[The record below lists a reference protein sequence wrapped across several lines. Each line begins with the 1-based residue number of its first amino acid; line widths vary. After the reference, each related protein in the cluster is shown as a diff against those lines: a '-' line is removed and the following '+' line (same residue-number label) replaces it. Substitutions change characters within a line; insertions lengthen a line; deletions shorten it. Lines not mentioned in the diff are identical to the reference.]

1 MKKLNFSLIIKVTG
15 VVFIAFSIV
24 LGNEIR
30 LGINRYT
37 KNTLDTDAEAIVRNL
52 DKFAKSYTQSIAI
65 NKVNLNSTE
74 FKNIYRDALAGDGTK
89 VKCLVNA
96 KGQILDASRE
106 GEGFPG
112 IGVIVSKYKGA
123 TNWPVYFDLSSMDST
138 SLMKIESELLKHK
151 DEKNTITL
159 KIVTNSQSE
168 LNSNIFDNIFIKEL
182 KLNNQIIYVSNTK
195 GKVQTMEGTVGS
207 YASYNLEIAFP
218 STLTESKKQSTNT
231 SGKKSR
237 TMILDYQNAMNGL
250 REQITKNFKTFKKS
264 GRELTTTNYSIYKIL
279 NPYEYNGKYYST
291 VMLRLEDWGLMNGE
305 DTTVDYTDEASL
317 DKVTAGYIFVI
328 QEYPNL
334 TMRSFRQF
342 IHDNSSTY
350 LLAFVLIILICL
362 SIAYMVIKPIRRIET
377 TAKHIARKEFD
388 YPIDTTRHDELGDLS
403 RSIDRMG
410 KELESTI
417 NNLHQEIERVQRLEV
432 IRKEFVSNFTH
443 EIKTPLGIINGFSE
457 LVEIEQD
464 EKKRNEYITIIQNET
479 KRINELVL
487 AMLDLSKLESQK
499 VSLKLE
505 EVDLLDIVGD
515 CLDSMMYLFERKQI
529 KVHTQLDS
537 SMVKADRFKI
547 EMVIDNFISNAL
559 RYTAEGKNVYV
570 RLDEHGFEIENEG
583 HPIPKDDLE
592 KIWLTFHKVD
602 RSRNAEGT
610 GLGLAICKA
619 ILDLHHFEYGVKNT
633 EKGVLF
639 YFKY

>member
-96 KGQILDASRE
+96 KGQILDVSRE
-106 GEGFPG
+106 GEGFPS

-328 QEYPNL
+328 QEYTNL

-342 IHDNSSTY
+342 MHDNSSTY

-403 RSIDRMG
+403 RSIDRMS

-479 KRINELVL
+479 KRINELIL

>member
-96 KGQILDASRE
+96 KGQILDVSRE
-106 GEGFPG
+106 GEGFPS

-328 QEYPNL
+328 QEYTNL

-342 IHDNSSTY
+342 MHDNSSTY

-403 RSIDRMG
+403 RSIDRMS

-457 LVEIEQD
+457 LVETEQD

>member
-37 KNTLDTDAEAIVRNL
+37 KNTLDTDAETIVRNL

-96 KGQILDASRE
+96 KGQILDVSRE
-106 GEGFPG
+106 GEGFPS

-328 QEYPNL
+328 QEYTNL

-342 IHDNSSTY
+342 MHDNSSTY

-403 RSIDRMG
+403 RSIDRMS

-417 NNLHQEIERVQRLEV
+417 KNLHQEIERVQRLEV

>member
-1 MKKLNFSLIIKVTG
+1 MIIKVTG

-96 KGQILDASRE
+96 KGQILDVSRE
-106 GEGFPG
+106 GEGFPS

-317 DKVTAGYIFVI
+317 DQVTAGYIFVI
-328 QEYPNL
+328 QEYTNL

-342 IHDNSSTY
+342 MHDNSSTY

-403 RSIDRMG
+403 RSIDRMS

-602 RSRNAEGT
+602 CSRNAEGT

>member
-96 KGQILDASRE
+96 KGQILDVSRE
-106 GEGFPG
+106 GEGFPS

-168 LNSNIFDNIFIKEL
+168 LNSNRFDNIFIKEL

-328 QEYPNL
+328 QEYTNL

-342 IHDNSSTY
+342 MHDNSSTY

-403 RSIDRMG
+403 RSIDRMS

>member
-96 KGQILDASRE
+96 KGQILDVSRE
-106 GEGFPG
+106 GEGFPS

-328 QEYPNL
+328 QEYTNL

-342 IHDNSSTY
+342 MHDNSSTY

-403 RSIDRMG
+403 RSIDRMS

-547 EMVIDNFISNAL
+547 GMVIDNFISNAL

-592 KIWLTFHKVD
+592 KMWLTFHKVD
-602 RSRNAEGT
+602 CSRNAEGT

>member
-1 MKKLNFSLIIKVTG
+1 MIIKVTG

-96 KGQILDASRE
+96 KGQILDVSRE
-106 GEGFPG
+106 GEGFPS

-328 QEYPNL
+328 QEYTNL

-342 IHDNSSTY
+342 MHDNSSTY

-362 SIAYMVIKPIRRIET
+362 SIAYMVIKPIRRIES

-403 RSIDRMG
+403 RSIDRMS

-592 KIWLTFHKVD
+592 KIWLTFHKVA

>member
-96 KGQILDASRE
+96 KGQILDVSRE
-106 GEGFPG
+106 GEGFPS

-328 QEYPNL
+328 QEYTNL

-342 IHDNSSTY
+342 MHDNSSTY

-403 RSIDRMG
+403 RSIDRMS

-619 ILDLHHFEYGVKNT
+619 ILNLHHFEYGVKNT

>member
-1 MKKLNFSLIIKVTG
+1 MIIKVTG

-30 LGINRYT
+30 LGINHYT

-96 KGQILDASRE
+96 KGQILDVSRE
-106 GEGFPG
+106 GEGFPS

-328 QEYPNL
+328 QEYTNL

-342 IHDNSSTY
+342 MHDNSSTY

-362 SIAYMVIKPIRRIET
+362 SIAYMVIKPIRRIES

-403 RSIDRMG
+403 RSIDRMS

-443 EIKTPLGIINGFSE
+443 EIKTPLGIINGFGE

>member
-30 LGINRYT
+30 LGITRYT

-96 KGQILDASRE
+96 KGQILDVSRE
-106 GEGFPG
+106 GEGFPS

-138 SLMKIESELLKHK
+138 SLMKIESELSKHK

-317 DKVTAGYIFVI
+317 DQVTAGYIFVI
-328 QEYPNL
+328 QEYTNL

-342 IHDNSSTY
+342 MHDNSSTY

-403 RSIDRMG
+403 RSIDRMS

>member
-1 MKKLNFSLIIKVTG
+1 MIIKITG

-96 KGQILDASRE
+96 KGQILDVSRE
-106 GEGFPG
+106 GEGFPS

-328 QEYPNL
+328 QEYTNL

-342 IHDNSSTY
+342 MHDNSSTY

-362 SIAYMVIKPIRRIET
+362 SIAYMVIKPIRRIES

-403 RSIDRMG
+403 RSIDRMS

>member
-1 MKKLNFSLIIKVTG
+1 MIIKVTG

-96 KGQILDASRE
+96 KGQILDVSRE
-106 GEGFPG
+106 GEGFPS

-328 QEYPNL
+328 QEYTNL

-342 IHDNSSTY
+342 MHDNSSTY

-388 YPIDTTRHDELGDLS
+388 YPINTTRHDELGDLS
-403 RSIDRMG
+403 RSIDRMS

>member
-96 KGQILDASRE
+96 KGQILDVSRE
-106 GEGFPG
+106 GEGFPS
-112 IGVIVSKYKGA
+112 IRVIVSKYKGA

-328 QEYPNL
+328 QEYTNL

-342 IHDNSSTY
+342 MHDNSSTY

-362 SIAYMVIKPIRRIET
+362 SIAYMVIKPIRRIES

-403 RSIDRMG
+403 RSIDRMS

>member
-96 KGQILDASRE
+96 KGQILDVSRE

-168 LNSNIFDNIFIKEL
+168 LNSNIFYNIFIKEL

-328 QEYPNL
+328 QEYTNL

-342 IHDNSSTY
+342 MHDNSSTY

-403 RSIDRMG
+403 RSIDRMS

>member
-96 KGQILDASRE
+96 KGQILDVSRE
-106 GEGFPG
+106 GEGFPS

-328 QEYPNL
+328 QEYTNL

-342 IHDNSSTY
+342 MHDNSSTY

-362 SIAYMVIKPIRRIET
+362 SIAYMVVKPIRRIET

-403 RSIDRMG
+403 RSIDRMS

>member
-96 KGQILDASRE
+96 KGQILDVSRE
-106 GEGFPG
+106 GEGFPS

-328 QEYPNL
+328 QEYTNL

-342 IHDNSSTY
+342 MHDNSSTY

-362 SIAYMVIKPIRRIET
+362 SIAYMVIKPIRRIES

-403 RSIDRMG
+403 RSIDRMS

-432 IRKEFVSNFTH
+432 IRKKFVSNFTH

>member
-96 KGQILDASRE
+96 KGQILDVSRE
-106 GEGFPG
+106 GEGFPS

-328 QEYPNL
+328 QEYTNL

-342 IHDNSSTY
+342 MHDNSSTY

-403 RSIDRMG
+403 RSIDRMS

-443 EIKTPLGIINGFSE
+443 EIRTPLGIINGFSE

-464 EKKRNEYITIIQNET
+464 EKKRNEYVTIIQNET

>member
-96 KGQILDASRE
+96 KGQILDVSRE
-106 GEGFPG
+106 GEGFPS

-328 QEYPNL
+328 QEYTNL

-342 IHDNSSTY
+342 MHDNSSTY

-388 YPIDTTRHDELGDLS
+388 YPTDTTRHDELGDLS
-403 RSIDRMG
+403 RSIDRMS

>member
-30 LGINRYT
+30 LGVNRYT

-96 KGQILDASRE
+96 KGQILDVSRE
-106 GEGFPG
+106 GEGFPS

-317 DKVTAGYIFVI
+317 DKVTEGYIFVI
-328 QEYPNL
+328 QEYTNL

-342 IHDNSSTY
+342 MHDNSSTY

-403 RSIDRMG
+403 RSIDRMS

-505 EVDLLDIVGD
+505 EVDLLDIIGD

>member
-30 LGINRYT
+30 LGVNRYT

-96 KGQILDASRE
+96 KGQILDVSRE
-106 GEGFPG
+106 GEGFPS

-328 QEYPNL
+328 QEYTNL

-342 IHDNSSTY
+342 MHDNSSTY

-403 RSIDRMG
+403 RSIDRMS

-457 LVEIEQD
+457 LAEIEQD

-505 EVDLLDIVGD
+505 EVDLLDIIGD

>member
-96 KGQILDASRE
+96 KGQILDVSRE
-106 GEGFPG
+106 GEGFPS

-237 TMILDYQNAMNGL
+237 TMILNYQNAMNGL

-328 QEYPNL
+328 QEYTNL

-342 IHDNSSTY
+342 MHDNSSTY

-362 SIAYMVIKPIRRIET
+362 SIAYMVIKPIRRIES

-403 RSIDRMG
+403 RSIDRMS

>member
-30 LGINRYT
+30 LGVNRYT

-52 DKFAKSYTQSIAI
+52 DKFAKSYTQSMAI

-96 KGQILDASRE
+96 KGQILDVSRE
-106 GEGFPG
+106 GEGFPS

-328 QEYPNL
+328 QEYTNL

-342 IHDNSSTY
+342 MHDNSSTY

-403 RSIDRMG
+403 RSIDHMS

-505 EVDLLDIVGD
+505 EVDLLDIIGD

>member
-96 KGQILDASRE
+96 KGQILDVSRE
-106 GEGFPG
+106 GEGFPS

-231 SGKKSR
+231 SGKKRR

-328 QEYPNL
+328 QEYTNL

-342 IHDNSSTY
+342 MHDNSSTY

-403 RSIDRMG
+403 RSIDRMS

-602 RSRNAEGT
+602 CSRNAEGT

>member
-96 KGQILDASRE
+96 KGQILDVSRE
-106 GEGFPG
+106 GEGFPS

-328 QEYPNL
+328 QEYTNL

-342 IHDNSSTY
+342 MHDNSSTY

-362 SIAYMVIKPIRRIET
+362 SIADMVIKPIRRIET

-403 RSIDRMG
+403 RSIDRMS

>member
-96 KGQILDASRE
+96 KGQILDVSRE
-106 GEGFPG
+106 GEGFPS

-159 KIVTNSQSE
+159 KIVKNSQSE

-328 QEYPNL
+328 QEYTNL

-342 IHDNSSTY
+342 MHDNSSTY

-362 SIAYMVIKPIRRIET
+362 SVAYMVIKPIRRIET

-403 RSIDRMG
+403 RSIDRMS

-592 KIWLTFHKVD
+592 KIWLTFHKVN

>member
-1 MKKLNFSLIIKVTG
+1 MKKLNFSLIIKITG

-96 KGQILDASRE
+96 KGQILDVSRE
-106 GEGFPG
+106 GEGFPS

-328 QEYPNL
+328 QEYTNL

-342 IHDNSSTY
+342 MHDNSSTY

-403 RSIDRMG
+403 RSIDRMS

>member
-96 KGQILDASRE
+96 KGQILDVSRE
-106 GEGFPG
+106 GEGFPS
-112 IGVIVSKYKGA
+112 IGVIVSNYKGA

-328 QEYPNL
+328 QEYTNL

-342 IHDNSSTY
+342 MHDNSSTY

-403 RSIDRMG
+403 RSIDRMS

>member
-96 KGQILDASRE
+96 KGQILDVSRE
-106 GEGFPG
+106 GEGFPS

-328 QEYPNL
+328 QEYTNL

-342 IHDNSSTY
+342 MHDNLSTY

-362 SIAYMVIKPIRRIET
+362 SIAYMVIKPIRRIES

-403 RSIDRMG
+403 RSIDRMS

>member
-96 KGQILDASRE
+96 KGQILDVSRE
-106 GEGFPG
+106 GEGFPS

-317 DKVTAGYIFVI
+317 DQVTAGYIFVI
-328 QEYPNL
+328 QEYTNL

-342 IHDNSSTY
+342 MHDNSSTY

-403 RSIDRMG
+403 RSIDRMS

-602 RSRNAEGT
+602 SSRNAEGT

>member
-30 LGINRYT
+30 LGVNRYT

-96 KGQILDASRE
+96 KGQILDVSRE
-106 GEGFPG
+106 GEGFPS

-328 QEYPNL
+328 QEYTNL

-342 IHDNSSTY
+342 MYDNSSTY

-403 RSIDRMG
+403 RSIDRMS

-505 EVDLLDIVGD
+505 EVDLLDIIGD

>member
-1 MKKLNFSLIIKVTG
+1 MIIKVTG

-96 KGQILDASRE
+96 KGQILDVSRE
-106 GEGFPG
+106 GEGFPS

-328 QEYPNL
+328 QEYTNL

-342 IHDNSSTY
+342 MHDNSSTY

-403 RSIDRMG
+403 RSIDRMS

-602 RSRNAEGT
+602 CSRNAEGT

>member
-96 KGQILDASRE
+96 KGQILDVSRE

-218 STLTESKKQSTNT
+218 STLTKSKKQSTNT

-328 QEYPNL
+328 QEYTNL

-342 IHDNSSTY
+342 MHDNSSTY

-403 RSIDRMG
+403 RSIDRMS

-515 CLDSMMYLFERKQI
+515 CLDSMMYLVERKQI

>member
-96 KGQILDASRE
+96 KGQILDVSRE
-106 GEGFPG
+106 GEGFPS

-328 QEYPNL
+328 QEYTNL

-342 IHDNSSTY
+342 MHDNSSTY

-403 RSIDRMG
+403 RSIDRMS

-610 GLGLAICKA
+610 GLGLAICKV

>member
-24 LGNEIR
+24 LGNEIC

-96 KGQILDASRE
+96 KGQILDVSRE
-106 GEGFPG
+106 GEGFPS

-328 QEYPNL
+328 QEYTNL

-342 IHDNSSTY
+342 MHDNSSTY

-403 RSIDRMG
+403 RSIDRMS
-410 KELESTI
+410 KKLESTI

>member
-1 MKKLNFSLIIKVTG
+1 MIIKITG

-30 LGINRYT
+30 LGVNRYT

-96 KGQILDASRE
+96 KGQILDVSRE
-106 GEGFPG
+106 GEGFPS

-328 QEYPNL
+328 QEYTNL

-342 IHDNSSTY
+342 MHDNSSTY

-403 RSIDRMG
+403 RSIDRMS

-505 EVDLLDIVGD
+505 EVDLLDIIGD

>member
-96 KGQILDASRE
+96 KGQILDVSRE
-106 GEGFPG
+106 GEGFPS

-328 QEYPNL
+328 QEYTNL

-342 IHDNSSTY
+342 MHDNSSTY

-362 SIAYMVIKPIRRIET
+362 SIAYMVIKPIRRIES

-403 RSIDRMG
+403 RSIDRMS

-417 NNLHQEIERVQRLEV
+417 NNLHQEIERVQRSEV

>member
-96 KGQILDASRE
+96 KGQILDVSRE
-106 GEGFPG
+106 GEGFPS

-328 QEYPNL
+328 QEYTNL

-342 IHDNSSTY
+342 MHDNSSTY

-403 RSIDRMG
+403 RSIDHMS

-479 KRINELVL
+479 KRINKLVL

>member
-37 KNTLDTDAEAIVRNL
+37 KNTSDTDAEAIVRNL

-96 KGQILDASRE
+96 KGQILDVSRE
-106 GEGFPG
+106 GEGFPS

-328 QEYPNL
+328 QEYTNL

-342 IHDNSSTY
+342 MHDNSSTY

-362 SIAYMVIKPIRRIET
+362 SIAYMVIKPIRRIES

-403 RSIDRMG
+403 RSIDRMS